1 MNYEKHI
8 LQILTA
14 VGKRGISMAALS
26 KHVFNLSSTFFFQPD
41 LQEVKAEVQKF
52 VRRNTGSRQSLL
64 ERAGRRGW
72 YRLNT
77 ASSSFARQQML
88 DFEGA
93 DAETETE
100 KTEKPSTDLSL
111 SLFGEDESFLP

>member
-1 MNYEKHI
+1 MHYEQQI

-14 VGKRGISMAALS
+14 VGERGISMAALA
-26 KHVFNLSSTFFFQPD
+26 KHVFNLSSTFFYQPD

-64 ERAGRRGW
+64 EHAERRGW

-77 ASSSFARQQML
+77 ASSSFARQLML

-93 DAETETE
+93 DADTDV
-100 KTEKPSTDLSL
+100 EKPAKAAPDLSL
-111 SLFGEDESFLP
+111 SLFGEEESPLP